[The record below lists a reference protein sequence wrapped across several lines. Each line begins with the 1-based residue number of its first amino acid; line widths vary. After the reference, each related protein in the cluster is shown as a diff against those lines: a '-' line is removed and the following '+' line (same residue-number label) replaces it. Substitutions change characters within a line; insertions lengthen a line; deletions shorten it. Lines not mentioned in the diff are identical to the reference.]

1 MVYVILVNIILNNRL
16 CYNLIG
22 RDINIF
28 SSYVCVVLGW
38 LDNIIQLYMLIRLS
52 IKLYIYVFS
61 LNYWLYKC
69 IIIYFLSRSCNCL
82 SSSSFLQNWFSCNW
96 SIILI
101 YRFCFLKLYQFVI
114 VYDCFLVNWLC
125 IYLFC
130 WGLNYSIYSFFCIL
144 CWLCNNRHIIVLSLS
159 FINLKLNILCQNC
172 WLDVFFLYSCFSWY
186 LNRYIYNL
194 SFSIYNWR

>member
-1 MVYVILVNIILNNRL
+1 MRMRAFTETIQVNFTQIYNFCSSSFFISYWYWNFSNNRYLFDNWSWNGKRSGNRNPMDMRYLYMVYVILVNIILNNRL

-82 SSSSFLQNWFSCNW
+82 SSSFFLQNWFSCNW

-101 YRFCFLKLYQFVI
+101 YRFCFLKFY
-114 VYDCFLVNWLC
+114 
-125 IYLFC
+125 
-130 WGLNYSIYSFFCIL
+130 
-144 CWLCNNRHIIVLSLS
+144 
-159 FINLKLNILCQNC
+159 
-172 WLDVFFLYSCFSWY
+172 
-186 LNRYIYNL
+186 
-194 SFSIYNWR
+194 